1 MVMFNAQ
8 DKYTGEGMFRSFG
21 IALLVV
27 SLFFIILFRSIKYG
41 LLSII
46 PSVLPILIAGG
57 VVGLLG
63 ISLDLGSMIVGA
75 MTIGIAVDDAIHVMN
90 RYLAAKEAG
99 HNTHDSIHK
108 AMTESG
114 RAVVYSSII
123 LVLGFSVLTFA
134 SFIPIMYVGIF
145 GAMIMLLAVL
155 GDLIFLP
162 AILYLVDGEEEVAQ
176 EDDVLNSSDAIG
188 TGAS

>member
-1 MVMFNAQ
+1 MFNAQ

-21 IALLVV
+21 VALLVV
-27 SLFFIILFRSIKYG
+27 CLFFIMLFRSIKYG

-90 RYLAAKEAG
+90 RYLAGKESG
-99 HNTHDSIHK
+99 KNTHDAIYH

-123 LVLGFSVLTFA
+123 LVLGFSVLAFG
-134 SFIPIMYVGIF
+134 SFIPIVYVGLF
-145 GAMIMLLAVL
+145 GALIMFLALL
-155 GDLIFLP
+155 GDLLFLP
-162 AILYLVDGEEEVAQ
+162 AILYLIDGEESREEQLAK
-176 EDDVLNSSDAIG
+176 LNHGETFG
-188 TGAS
+188 TESG